1 MKFWLIDCVMATSH
15 QHHIQMSC
23 LALFVCLQA
32 SVGWAACPPH
42 IGHLCEWWAELP
54 TLQDVPQR
62 GKAAQRPAHLR
73 LSWLASGKTRPLAAA
88 IWATV
93 CAEVRF
99 FGFGRHKM
107 HRKNAGSPL
116 RATARRMS
124 PQPSCPP
131 HSPFARSG
139 PLWPAGFVRSRRI
152 VRKKWRRRQFG
163 RWTGRHSGV

>member
-1 MKFWLIDCVMATSH
+1 
-15 QHHIQMSC
+15 
-23 LALFVCLQA
+23 
-32 SVGWAACPPH
+32 
-42 IGHLCEWWAELP
+42 LCEWWAELP

-107 HRKNAGSPL
+107 HRKKRRIAPARDGAANVA
-116 RATARRMS
+116 ATILPTAQPFCPVGAAVARRV
-124 PQPSCPP
+124 
-131 HSPFARSG
+131 HVY
-139 PLWPAGFVRSRRI
+139 L
-152 VRKKWRRRQFG
+152 
-163 RWTGRHSGV
+163 